1 MHLTL
6 LILLTATSL
15 YSQISGSV
23 VDAETNQPIAGV
35 NITSGNTGTAA
46 DNEGRFSIAV
56 QEGDELTF
64 SHIGYSI
71 ISTKAFA
78 GMSVKL
84 KAIILRSQEIVVRAG
99 LKEESHQRST
109 NSVTVIDAA
118 SIKRADGSHFQDVM
132 ESIPNFNAAGGTS
145 RPRYFQ
151 IRGIGERSHYF
162 AEGPPN
168 FSVGFVIDDIDLSG
182 LGMAGLL

>member
-1 MHLTL
+1 
-6 LILLTATSL
+6 
-15 YSQISGSV
+15 
-23 VDAETNQPIAGV
+23 
-35 NITSGNTGTAA
+35 
-46 DNEGRFSIAV
+46 
-56 QEGDELTF
+56 
-64 SHIGYSI
+64 
-71 ISTKAFA
+71 
-78 GMSVKL
+78 MSVKL

-118 SIKRADGSHFQDVM
+118 TIKRADGSHFQDVM

-168 FSVGFVIDDIDLSG
+168 FSVGFGRTAQFFSG
-182 LGMAGLL
+182 FCHR